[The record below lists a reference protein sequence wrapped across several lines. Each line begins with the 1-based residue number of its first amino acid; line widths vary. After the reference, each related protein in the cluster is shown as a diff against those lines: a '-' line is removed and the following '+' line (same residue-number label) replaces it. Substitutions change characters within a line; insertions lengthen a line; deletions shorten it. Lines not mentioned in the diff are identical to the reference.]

1 MQEMNLPKNIKG
13 QDTAARYSFSSSIR
27 AISEKFNANPL
38 VGTRRMPDS
47 ICATSHALRVLLFAC
62 VMPAAAVSV
71 AAAGTYLMGSTIK
84 YTPNLFF
91 CAVVFSSWLGGLGAG
106 MFSVLLSV
114 IALDYYFIP
123 PIYAL
128 GLSLEETPDMIFFV
142 AAGFFVNWVN
152 REGNQ
157 AKRSTSEGPDKKNS
171 VFRKKNHELGKGDD
185 LWRADHF
192 SGELA
197 DRRLDHESS
206 GAKGIK
212 EFNVVPN
219 PITNK
224 VGADEQL
231 RGERC
236 TQESGRDKKQ
246 VVSLNGATRGLECLA
261 CLLAHPGR
269 EFHVRELIGSVA
281 PAGELG
287 QYRIQQDGYQMTT
300 VRLESGD
307 PILDKHAKAEYKFRL
322 AELREEL
329 QEAERFNDPDR
340 VEKIQQESDAIAEQL
355 AAAVGLGGRDRKARS
370 RAERARTAV
379 TKRVRNAIEKIGKTT
394 PSLGRHLATSI
405 KTGYFCC
412 YNPHPDRLVK
422 WKLTS

>member
-1 MQEMNLPKNIKG
+1 
-13 QDTAARYSFSSSIR
+13 
-27 AISEKFNANPL
+27 
-38 VGTRRMPDS
+38 
-47 ICATSHALRVLLFAC
+47 
-62 VMPAAAVSV
+62 
-71 AAAGTYLMGSTIK
+71 
-84 YTPNLFF
+84 
-91 CAVVFSSWLGGLGAG
+91 
-106 MFSVLLSV
+106 
-114 IALDYYFIP
+114 
-123 PIYAL
+123 
-128 GLSLEETPDMIFFV
+128 MIFFV

-152 REGNQ
+152 REGNK
-157 AKRSTSEGPDKKNS
+157 AKRSTSEGRDKKNS
-171 VFRKKNHELGKGDD
+171 VFRKKNHERGKGDD
-185 LWRADHF
+185 LLRADHF

-197 DRRLDHESS
+197 DGRLDHQSS

-219 PITNK
+219 LITSK

-246 VVSLNGATRGLECLA
+246 VVSLNGSRKPLRNRLTRPSGRDCVFCRNGDYWTIEYEGQTTCLKATRGLECLA

-269 EFHVRELIGSVA
+269 EFHVTELIGSVA

-300 VRLESGD
+300 VRLESGN
-307 PILDKHAKAEYKFRL
+307 PILDKHAKAEYKLRL

-340 VEKIQQESDAIAEQL
+340 VDKIQQESDAISEQL
-355 AAAVGLGGRDRKARS
+355 AAAVGLGGRDRKARA